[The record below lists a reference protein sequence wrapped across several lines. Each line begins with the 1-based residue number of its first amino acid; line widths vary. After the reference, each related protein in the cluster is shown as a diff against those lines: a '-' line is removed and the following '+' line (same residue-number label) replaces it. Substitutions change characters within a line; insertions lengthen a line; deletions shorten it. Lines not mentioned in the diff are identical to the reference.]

1 MKPTKG
7 PKPGGVRQLHVNF
20 SDGAYEALQE
30 LCEAQSKT
38 MTEVLRDAITLERSS
53 LFNYQG
59 VSFKHMAWS
68 ILLIIPPTRAIVRRI
83 VLRSYRARMARGGGM
98 PPGASDPVLFLKT

>member
-1 MKPTKG
+1 MTKG

-38 MTEVLRDAITLERSS
+38 MTEVLRDAITLERWVQQIRDEGGRLLVEQRDGSRRE
-53 LFNYQG
+53 
-59 VSFKHMAWS
+59 V
-68 ILLIIPPTRAIVRRI
+68 ILLR
-83 VLRSYRARMARGGGM
+83 
-98 PPGASDPVLFLKT
+98 